1 MKNTPHINPTA
12 DIADTALLPG
22 DPLRAKFV
30 AEHFLTGVS
39 QFNAVRGA
47 LGFTG
52 SYKNRRVSVMGTGMG
67 MPAMAIYSHELIA
80 EYGVKNLVRI
90 GSCGA
95 YADDLSVYDIVLAQ
109 CASTDSNYP
118 AQFGTPGAVAP
129 AASWRLLYNAYQTA
143 GKLKTQVRVGNVL
156 SSDIFYN
163 DDENAALRWR
173 RMGVL
178 AVEMETA
185 ALYLNA
191 SRHSADALSILTVS
205 DHIFK
210 KEEIS
215 TEERERSFTNMM
227 ELALESV
234 LL

>member
-1 MKNTPHINPTA
+1 MKDTPHINPIS
-12 DIADTALLPG
+12 DIAETILLPG

-30 AEHFLTGVS
+30 AEQFLTGAI

-47 LGFTG
+47 LGYTG
-52 SYKNRRVSVMGTGMG
+52 SYKNVSVSVMGTGMG
-67 MPAMAIYSHELIA
+67 MPAMAIYAHELIV
-80 EYGVKNLVRI
+80 EFGVKNLIRI

-118 AQFGTPGAVAP
+118 AQFGAPGAIAP
-129 AASWRLLYNAYQTA
+129 AASWRLLYNAYQA
-143 GKLKTQVRVGNVL
+143 AEKLQTGVRVGNIL

-163 DDENAALRWR
+163 DDETAARRWR

-191 SRHSADALSILTVS
+191 ARHNADALSILTVS

-210 KEEIS
+210 KEAIS
-215 TEERERSFTNMM
+215 AEDREKSFTRMM
-227 ELALESV
+227 ELALEAV
-234 LL
+234 LI